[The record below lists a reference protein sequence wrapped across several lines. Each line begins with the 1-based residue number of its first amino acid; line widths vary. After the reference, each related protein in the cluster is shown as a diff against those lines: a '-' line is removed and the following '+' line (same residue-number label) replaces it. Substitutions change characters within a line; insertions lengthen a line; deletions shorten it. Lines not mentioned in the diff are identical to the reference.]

1 MFGWR
6 KASKCKK
13 LMKKLRCR
21 LNLLKNKRCCI
32 VRQLRNDVAQLI
44 KHGHHQTAFNRVD
57 QIYKDECVIAV
68 YDLLA
73 HFCEFLS
80 LQLSYIRRIKDC
92 PNDINEAIS
101 SLIFASARCGELPE
115 LLRIRKLFS
124 QRYGELF
131 EARALDLLPG
141 NLVNFQIREYL
152 SMNKVP
158 NQVKSKL
165 VEEITTTVLQTGPLA
180 LEFTSEQG
188 QRQATN
194 GTGNDQIANADFSPS
209 QSNFDHPAPYHQDRL
224 ITYHVEAE
232 SSSEIIYH
240 DDIEEFQSP
249 LKDGEN
255 EKDQRVFMFTSTAG
269 AGNHK
274 IINLL
279 ISIIEKLAD
288 SMKVKRQS
296 RKRSGV
302 YIQQTMLSPGD
313 QNGIFVKPIGE
324 PARAMSMPCNRRKKC
339 VDEDGVMRCYSLPVE
354 RSSPHVHPKLP
365 DYDEL
370 AATFM
375 ALKKE
380 KVSKPGDI

>member
-1 MFGWR
+1 
-6 KASKCKK
+6 
-13 LMKKLRCR
+13 MKKLRCR

-32 VRQLRNDVAQLI
+32 V
-44 KHGHHQTAFNRVD
+44 D
-57 QIYKDECVIAV
+57 QIYKDECIIAV

-80 LQLSYIRRIKDC
+80 LQLSYIRHSKDC

-124 QRYGELF
+124 QRYGEIF
-131 EARALDLLPG
+131 ESRALDLLPG

-152 SMNKVP
+152 SMNEVP
-158 NQVKSKL
+158 NQLKSKL
-165 VEEITTTVLQTGPLA
+165 VKEITTTVLQTRPLA
-180 LEFTSEQG
+180 LEFTSEQRNG
-188 QRQATN
+188 PTN

-209 QSNFDHPAPYHQDRL
+209 QSDFDHPAAYHQHRL

-232 SSSEIIYH
+232 SSSEIIYQ

-274 IINLL
+274 IINFL
-279 ISIIEKLAD
+279 ITIIEILED

-302 YIQQTMLSPGD
+302 YIQQTLMLPPGHESRML
-313 QNGIFVKPIGE
+313 VKPIGE
-324 PARAMSMPCNRRKKC
+324 PARAMSMPCNLRKKC
-339 VDEDGVMRCYSLPVE
+339 LEEDGVIPCLVGFYGPTRWTTRLT
-354 RSSPHVHPKLP
+354 
-365 DYDEL
+365 EL
-370 AATFM
+370 
-375 ALKKE
+375 
-380 KVSKPGDI
+380 